1 MIHITFNFFIKLIF
15 KYLNYIKKMSSN
27 ELDEKI
33 NNLIDNDDT
42 ENFYSLISEILE
54 ENKDYSSELDNNLNE
69 IFMIISDDL
78 NESTQEKKLPFIC
91 LFFEILISENIDFS
105 NLLEKTFSII
115 TQNDINS
122 DENIKRIINICS
134 NASIK
139 KKDLFNK
146 LVQFSKNR
154 IEYLYIIFSLAG
166 FKDIIIDNLSDNWEL
181 IITLLD
187 NSEIKSNSNNIKN
200 ILKCLEL
207 LINLAAD
214 KFRPYASS
222 ALYQAL
228 DYLTETDTE
237 LQKRSLM
244 IIYSLTKYC
253 DEQLQPLSENIID
266 FLKVLQ
272 NGNNIEINN
281 LCNTMLKHFMGE
293 NEEENENEEN
303 IHNEEED
310 DDDKVIDLDNGNN
323 NENEDNKMDDK
334 NEELNKQQNR
344 ENEEIYEGENDKNI
358 NYEEKEV
365 AEEAE
370 EQEDTQNKYIQ
381 EEREEKEE
389 IEEKEE
395 KEEKEEVLEE
405 KIRYEKPKNK
415 YEKEVRSNQ
424 NKNNYNYKNENNDED
439 NENENEQEENKYDYT
454 KRNKEDEKE
463 KENNERNNNRDN
475 ADNSNN
481 NENNLNNIDI
491 NAIIRK
497 IKDLSD
503 KQIIILDSIEQYKRD
518 TKRIINQKKLKIQSL
533 EAKIEELQ
541 EKIRIEKNKKR
552 NKQNKTNYQMKRKN
566 VNKNND
572 YDDEDGKYNYDY

>member
-1 MIHITFNFFIKLIF
+1 
-15 KYLNYIKKMSSN
+15 MSSN

-54 ENKDYSSELDNNLNE
+54 ENKDYSSELDNNLND

-105 NLLEKTFSII
+105 NLLEKTFSLI

-146 LVQFSKNR
+146 LINFSKNK

-166 FKDIIIDNLSDNWEL
+166 FKDIIIDNLSDNWEF

-187 NSEIKSNSNNIKN
+187 NSEIKSNSNSIKS

-207 LINLAAD
+207 LINLSAD

-281 LCNTMLKHFMGE
+281 LCNTMLKHFIGE
-293 NEEENENEEN
+293 IEEENENEEN
-303 IHNEEED
+303 IHEED
-310 DDDKVIDLDNGNN
+310 DEDKVIDLDNGNN

-334 NEELNKQQNR
+334 NKELNKKQNR
-344 ENEEIYEGENDKNI
+344 ENVEICEGENDKNI
-358 NYEEKEV
+358 NYDEK
-365 AEEAE
+365 EEAE
-370 EQEDTQNKYIQ
+370 EHEDIQNKYIQ

-389 IEEKEE
+389 I
-395 KEEKEEVLEE
+395 EEKEEVLEE

-424 NKNNYNYKNENNDED
+424 NKNNYNYKNEDNDEN
-439 NENENEQEENKYDYT
+439 NENEPEENKYDYT
-454 KRNKEDEKE
+454 KRNKDDEKE
-463 KENNERNNNRDN
+463 KENNERKNNRDN
-475 ADNSNN
+475 IDNSNN

-566 VNKNND
+566 VNTNND
-572 YDDEDGKYNYDY
+572 YDDEDNKYNYDY

>member
-1 MIHITFNFFIKLIF
+1 
-15 KYLNYIKKMSSN
+15 MSSN
-27 ELDEKI
+27 ELEEKI
-33 NNLIDNDDT
+33 NNLIENDDT
-42 ENFYSLISEILE
+42 ENFYSLISEIIE
-54 ENKDYSSELDNNLNE
+54 ENKDNPSELNEILNDAFLIISDNLNE
-69 IFMIISDDL
+69 S
-78 NESTQEKKLPFIC
+78 NQEKKLPFIC

-105 NLLEKTFSII
+105 LLLEKTFSLI

-134 NASIK
+134 NATIK
-139 KKDLFNK
+139 KKDLFNS
-146 LVQFSKNR
+146 LILFSKNKL
-154 IEYLYIIFSLAG
+154 EYLYIIFSLAG
-166 FKDIIIDNLSDNWEL
+166 FKDLIIDNLSDNWEL
-181 IITLLD
+181 IISLLD
-187 NSEIKSNSNNIKN
+187 NSEIKANSNSIKT

-207 LINLAAD
+207 LINLSGD

-293 NEEENENEEN
+293 NEEEYENEEN
-303 IHNEEED
+303 IQNMQENENENQKD
-310 DDDKVIDLDNGNN
+310 MDLDNGNN
-323 NENEDNKMDDK
+323 NEYENENINEDNKKSDK
-334 NEELNKQQNR
+334 KEELNNQQD
-344 ENEEIYEGENDKNI
+344 NEEYEEENYDNI
-358 NYEEKEV
+358 NYNEKDVGE
-365 AEEAE
+365 E
-370 EQEDTQNKYIQ
+370 EQPGNAFKTYAQ
-381 EEREEKEE
+381 
-389 IEEKEE
+389 EEKEE
-395 KEEKEEVLEE
+395 KEEKEEEVLEQ
-405 KIRYEKPKNK
+405 KIRYEQPKYK
-415 YEKEVRSNQ
+415 KEKEDINDKSN
-424 NKNNYNYKNENNDED
+424 NKYNYKNE
-439 NENENEQEENKYDYT
+439 ENEEENEFEQEENKYNYN
-454 KRNKEDEKE
+454 KRNNSNKNEEEENDERDNRRENIKEDKNN
-463 KENNERNNNRDN
+463 KENNF
-475 ADNSNN
+475 
-481 NENNLNNIDI
+481 NNIDI

-552 NKQNKTNYQMKRKN
+552 NKQGKTNYQMKRKN
-566 VNKNND
+566 NNNN
-572 YDDEDGKYNYDY
+572 YDDEDDNYNYDY

>member
-1 MIHITFNFFIKLIF
+1 
-15 KYLNYIKKMSSN
+15 MSSN
-27 ELDEKI
+27 ELEEKI
-33 NNLIDNDDT
+33 NNLIENDDT
-42 ENFYSLISEILE
+42 ENFYSLISEIIE
-54 ENKDYSSELDNNLNE
+54 ENKDNPSELNEILNDAFLIISDNLNE
-69 IFMIISDDL
+69 S
-78 NESTQEKKLPFIC
+78 NQEKKLPFIC

-105 NLLEKTFSII
+105 LLLEKTFSIL

-134 NASIK
+134 NATIK
-139 KKDLFNK
+139 KKDLFNS
-146 LVQFSKNR
+146 LISFSKNKL
-154 IEYLYIIFSLAG
+154 EYLYIIFSLAG

-181 IITLLD
+181 IISLLD
-187 NSEIKSNSNNIKN
+187 NSEIKANSNSIKT

-207 LINLAAD
+207 LINLSAD

-293 NEEENENEEN
+293 NEEEYENEEN
-303 IHNEEED
+303 IQNMQENENENENQKD
-310 DDDKVIDLDNGNN
+310 VDLDNGNN
-323 NENEDNKMDDK
+323 NEYENENINEDNKISDK
-334 NEELNKQQNR
+334 KEELNNQQD
-344 ENEEIYEGENDKNI
+344 NEEYEEENYDNI
-358 NYEEKEV
+358 NYNEKDGG
-365 AEEAE
+365 E
-370 EQEDTQNKYIQ
+370 EQPGNAFKTYAQ
-381 EEREEKEE
+381 
-389 IEEKEE
+389 EEKEE
-395 KEEKEEVLEE
+395 KEEKEEEVLEQ
-405 KIRYEKPKNK
+405 KIRYEQPKYK
-415 YEKEVRSNQ
+415 KEKEDINDKSN
-424 NKNNYNYKNENNDED
+424 NKYNYKNE
-439 NENENEQEENKYDYT
+439 ENEEENEIEQEENKYNYN
-454 KRNKEDEKE
+454 KRNNSNKNEEEENDERDNRRENIKEDKNN
-463 KENNERNNNRDN
+463 KENNF
-475 ADNSNN
+475 
-481 NENNLNNIDI
+481 NNIDI

-552 NKQNKTNYQMKRKN
+552 NKQGKTNYQMKRKN
-566 VNKNND
+566 NNNN
-572 YDDEDGKYNYDY
+572 YDDEDDNYNYDY

>member
-1 MIHITFNFFIKLIF
+1 
-15 KYLNYIKKMSSN
+15 MSSN
-27 ELDEKI
+27 ELEEKI
-33 NNLIDNDDT
+33 NNLIENDDT
-42 ENFYSLISEILE
+42 ENFYSLISEIIE
-54 ENKDYSSELDNNLNE
+54 ENKDNPSELNEILNDAFLIISDNLNE
-69 IFMIISDDL
+69 S
-78 NESTQEKKLPFIC
+78 NQEKKLPFIC

-105 NLLEKTFSII
+105 LLLEKTFSIL

-134 NASIK
+134 NATIK
-139 KKDLFNK
+139 KKDLFNS
-146 LVQFSKNR
+146 LISFSKNKL
-154 IEYLYIIFSLAG
+154 EYLYIIFSLAG

-181 IITLLD
+181 IISLLD
-187 NSEIKSNSNNIKN
+187 NSEIKANSNSIKT

-207 LINLAAD
+207 LINLSAD

-293 NEEENENEEN
+293 NEEEYENEEN
-303 IHNEEED
+303 IQNMQENENENENQKD
-310 DDDKVIDLDNGNN
+310 MDLDNGNN
-323 NENEDNKMDDK
+323 NEYENENINEDNKKSDK
-334 NEELNKQQNR
+334 KEELNNQQD
-344 ENEEIYEGENDKNI
+344 NEEYEEENYDNI
-358 NYEEKEV
+358 NYNEKDGGE
-365 AEEAE
+365 E
-370 EQEDTQNKYIQ
+370 EQPGNAFKTYAQ
-381 EEREEKEE
+381 
-389 IEEKEE
+389 EEKEE
-395 KEEKEEVLEE
+395 KEEKEEEVLEQ
-405 KIRYEKPKNK
+405 KIRYEQPKYK
-415 YEKEVRSNQ
+415 KEKEDINDKSN
-424 NKNNYNYKNENNDED
+424 NKYNYKNE
-439 NENENEQEENKYDYT
+439 ENEEENEIEQEENKYKYN
-454 KRNKEDEKE
+454 KRNNSNKNEEEENDERDNRRENIKEDKNN
-463 KENNERNNNRDN
+463 KENNF
-475 ADNSNN
+475 
-481 NENNLNNIDI
+481 NNIDI

-552 NKQNKTNYQMKRKN
+552 NKQGKTNYQMKRKN
-566 VNKNND
+566 NNNN
-572 YDDEDGKYNYDY
+572 YDDEDDNYNYDY

>member
-1 MIHITFNFFIKLIF
+1 
-15 KYLNYIKKMSSN
+15 MSSN
-27 ELDEKI
+27 ELEEKI
-33 NNLIDNDDT
+33 NNLMENDDT
-42 ENFYSLISEILE
+42 ENFYSLISEIIE
-54 ENKDYSSELDNNLNE
+54 ENKDNPSELNEILNDAFLIISDNLNE
-69 IFMIISDDL
+69 S
-78 NESTQEKKLPFIC
+78 NQEKKLPFIC

-105 NLLEKTFSII
+105 LLLEKTFSIL

-134 NASIK
+134 NATIK
-139 KKDLFNK
+139 KKDLFNS
-146 LVQFSKNR
+146 LISFSKNKL
-154 IEYLYIIFSLAG
+154 EYLYIIFSLAG

-181 IITLLD
+181 IISLLD
-187 NSEIKSNSNNIKN
+187 NSEIKANSNSIKT

-207 LINLAAD
+207 LINLSAD

-293 NEEENENEEN
+293 NEEEYENEEN
-303 IHNEEED
+303 IQNMQENENENENQKD
-310 DDDKVIDLDNGNN
+310 MDLDNGNN
-323 NENEDNKMDDK
+323 NEYENENINEDNKKSDK
-334 NEELNKQQNR
+334 KEELNNQQD
-344 ENEEIYEGENDKNI
+344 NEEYEEENYDNI
-358 NYEEKEV
+358 NYNEKDGGE
-365 AEEAE
+365 E
-370 EQEDTQNKYIQ
+370 EQPGNAFKTYAQ
-381 EEREEKEE
+381 
-389 IEEKEE
+389 EEKEE
-395 KEEKEEVLEE
+395 KEEKEEEVLEQ
-405 KIRYEKPKNK
+405 KIRYEQPKYK
-415 YEKEVRSNQ
+415 KEKEDINDKSN
-424 NKNNYNYKNENNDED
+424 NKYNYKNE
-439 NENENEQEENKYDYT
+439 ENEEENEIEQEENKYKYN
-454 KRNKEDEKE
+454 KRNNSNKNEEEENDEKDNRRENIKEDKNN
-463 KENNERNNNRDN
+463 KENNF
-475 ADNSNN
+475 
-481 NENNLNNIDI
+481 NNIDI

-552 NKQNKTNYQMKRKN
+552 NKQGKTNYQMKRKN
-566 VNKNND
+566 NNNN
-572 YDDEDGKYNYDY
+572 YDDEDDNYNYDY

>member
-1 MIHITFNFFIKLIF
+1 
-15 KYLNYIKKMSSN
+15 MSSN
-27 ELDEKI
+27 ELEEKI
-33 NNLIDNDDT
+33 NNLIENDDT
-42 ENFYSLISEILE
+42 ENFYSLISEIIE
-54 ENKDYSSELDNNLNE
+54 ENKDNPSELNEILNDAFLIISDNLNE
-69 IFMIISDDL
+69 S
-78 NESTQEKKLPFIC
+78 NQEKKLPFIC

-105 NLLEKTFSII
+105 LLLEKTFSIL

-134 NASIK
+134 NATIK
-139 KKDLFNK
+139 KKDLFNS
-146 LVQFSKNR
+146 LILFSKNKL
-154 IEYLYIIFSLAG
+154 EYLYIIFSLAG
-166 FKDIIIDNLSDNWEL
+166 FKDLIIDNLSDNWEL
-181 IITLLD
+181 IISLLD
-187 NSEIKSNSNNIKN
+187 NSEIKANSNSIKT

-207 LINLAAD
+207 LINLSAD

-293 NEEENENEEN
+293 NEEEYENEEN
-303 IHNEEED
+303 IQNMQENENENENQKD
-310 DDDKVIDLDNGNN
+310 MDLDNGNN
-323 NENEDNKMDDK
+323 NEYENENINEDNKKSDK
-334 NEELNKQQNR
+334 KEELNNQQD
-344 ENEEIYEGENDKNI
+344 NEEYEEENYDNI
-358 NYEEKEV
+358 NYNEKDGGE
-365 AEEAE
+365 E
-370 EQEDTQNKYIQ
+370 EQPGNAFKTYAQ
-381 EEREEKEE
+381 
-389 IEEKEE
+389 EEKEE
-395 KEEKEEVLEE
+395 KEEKEEEVLEQ
-405 KIRYEKPKNK
+405 KIRYEQPKYK
-415 YEKEVRSNQ
+415 KEKEDINDKSN
-424 NKNNYNYKNENNDED
+424 NKYNYKNE
-439 NENENEQEENKYDYT
+439 ENEEENEFEQEENKYNYN
-454 KRNKEDEKE
+454 KRNNSNKNEEEENDERDNRRENIKEDKNN
-463 KENNERNNNRDN
+463 KENNF
-475 ADNSNN
+475 
-481 NENNLNNIDI
+481 NNIDI

-552 NKQNKTNYQMKRKN
+552 NKQGKTNYQMKRKN
-566 VNKNND
+566 NNNN
-572 YDDEDGKYNYDY
+572 YDDEDDNYNYDY

>member
-1 MIHITFNFFIKLIF
+1 
-15 KYLNYIKKMSSN
+15 MSSN

-54 ENKDYSSELDNNLNE
+54 ENKDYSSELDNNIND
-69 IFMIISDDL
+69 IFMIISEDL
-78 NESTQEKKLPFIC
+78 NETTQEKKLPFIC
-91 LFFEILISENIDFS
+91 LYFEILISESIDFS
-105 NLLEKTFSII
+105 NLLEKTFSLI

-146 LVQFSKNR
+146 LINFSKNK

-166 FKDIIIDNLSDNWEL
+166 FKDIIIDNLSDNWEF

-187 NSEIKSNSNNIKN
+187 NSEIKSNSNSIKS

-207 LINLAAD
+207 LINLSAD

-281 LCNTMLKHFMGE
+281 LCNTMLKHFIGE
-293 NEEENENEEN
+293 IEEENENEEN
-303 IHNEEED
+303 IHEED
-310 DDDKVIDLDNGNN
+310 DEDKVIDLDNGNN

-334 NEELNKQQNR
+334 NKELNKKQNR
-344 ENEEIYEGENDKNI
+344 ENVEICEGENDKNI
-358 NYEEKEV
+358 NYDEK
-365 AEEAE
+365 EEAE
-370 EQEDTQNKYIQ
+370 EHEDIQNKYIQ

-395 KEEKEEVLEE
+395 VLEE
-405 KIRYEKPKNK
+405 KISYKKPKNK

-424 NKNNYNYKNENNDED
+424 NKNNYNYKNEDNDEN
-439 NENENEQEENKYDYT
+439 NENEPEENKYDYT
-454 KRNKEDEKE
+454 KRNKDDEKE
-463 KENNERNNNRDN
+463 KENNERKNNRDN
-475 ADNSNN
+475 IDNSNN

-566 VNKNND
+566 VNTNND
-572 YDDEDGKYNYDY
+572 YDDEDNKYNYDY

>member
-1 MIHITFNFFIKLIF
+1 
-15 KYLNYIKKMSSN
+15 MSSN
-27 ELDEKI
+27 ELEEKI
-33 NNLIDNDDT
+33 NNLIENDDT
-42 ENFYSLISEILE
+42 ENFYSLISEIIE
-54 ENKDYSSELDNNLNE
+54 ENKDNPSELNEILNDAFLIISDNLNE
-69 IFMIISDDL
+69 S
-78 NESTQEKKLPFIC
+78 NQEKKLPFIC

-105 NLLEKTFSII
+105 LLLEKTFSIL

-134 NASIK
+134 NATIK
-139 KKDLFNK
+139 KKDLFNS
-146 LVQFSKNR
+146 LISFSKNKL
-154 IEYLYIIFSLAG
+154 EYLYIIFSLAG
-166 FKDIIIDNLSDNWEL
+166 FKDLIIDNLSDNWEL
-181 IITLLD
+181 IISLLD
-187 NSEIKSNSNNIKN
+187 NSEIKANSNSIKT

-207 LINLAAD
+207 LINLSAD

-293 NEEENENEEN
+293 NEEEYENEEN
-303 IHNEEED
+303 IQNMQENENENENQKD
-310 DDDKVIDLDNGNN
+310 VDLDNGNN
-323 NENEDNKMDDK
+323 NEYENENINEDNKKSDK
-334 NEELNKQQNR
+334 KEELNNQQD
-344 ENEEIYEGENDKNI
+344 NEEYEEENYDNI
-358 NYEEKEV
+358 NYNEKDGG
-365 AEEAE
+365 E
-370 EQEDTQNKYIQ
+370 EQPGNAFKTYAQ
-381 EEREEKEE
+381 
-389 IEEKEE
+389 EEKEE
-395 KEEKEEVLEE
+395 KEEKEEEVLEQ
-405 KIRYEKPKNK
+405 KIRYEQPKYK
-415 YEKEVRSNQ
+415 KEKEDINDKSN
-424 NKNNYNYKNENNDED
+424 NKYNYKNE
-439 NENENEQEENKYDYT
+439 ENEEENEIEQEENKYNYN
-454 KRNKEDEKE
+454 KRNNSNKNEEEENDERDNRRENIKEDKNN
-463 KENNERNNNRDN
+463 KENNF
-475 ADNSNN
+475 
-481 NENNLNNIDI
+481 NNIDI

-552 NKQNKTNYQMKRKN
+552 NKQGKTNYQMKRKN
-566 VNKNND
+566 NNNN
-572 YDDEDGKYNYDY
+572 YDDEDDNYNYDY